1 MLQLQLVANSE
12 EANEAELAGHENLS
26 LLVPGQ

>member
-1 MLQLQLVANSE
+1 MLQVQPVADSE
-12 EANEAELAGHENLS
+12 EANEAELAGHENLP